1 MLLAGAA
8 GLGASQGARI
18 ASRGVTTYSLV
29 IIGVA
34 VLLVL
39 SGAALARR
47 RS

>member
-29 IIGVA
+29 IIGGHPEGGID
-34 VLLVL
+34 
-39 SGAALARR
+39 SRR
-47 RS
+47 DGE